1 MKKILPLILITL
13 LLLSCAACSHP
24 IVYGEEEAVH
34 NWLTQRTQGYT
45 AVKSTSRMMLY
56 NVDDHFSLQFNTGS
70 NGYPQLK
77 IEDQMKYIVAT
88 ENSIL
93 SLYDGETLFTQSTH
107 QNTVFDPYRNA
118 YTPSMKVYMK
128 DATHFRV
135 FLYLYGA
142 VTDFYPIPLLLTV
155 EQYEAMLPIVNAY
168 TKEQEEIA
176 IEEMMPAFNYTQEFM
191 NLYPAKY
198 FSDKASNPNGGVFYQ
213 YTGEASE
220 HMSEY
225 RTLFKKL
232 NLTEQDWRKSFESL
246 GYTGQKETLQ
256 IVYFDI
262 SIGDT
267 QITLDFHKSD
277 SYTSDAWKAL
287 GKDFTYTFCPSLSLQ
302 EFMIVNQD

>member
-1 MKKILPLILITL
+1 MPLPQIYAMDGTGGTTYYTTEATD
-13 LLLSCAACSHP
+13 CAHSSVSYHATKTATCTEDGN
-24 IVYGEEEAVH
+24 IAY
-34 NWLTQRTQGYT
+34 YT
-45 AVKSTSRMMLY
+45 C
-56 NVDDHFSLQFNTGS
+56 
-70 NGYPQLK
+70 
-77 IEDQMKYIVAT
+77 AT
-88 ENSIL
+88 C
-93 SLYDGETLFTQSTH
+93 G
-107 QNTVFDPYRNA
+107 
-118 YTPSMKVYMK
+118 
-128 DATHFRV
+128 
-135 FLYLYGA
+135 
-142 VTDFYPIPLLLTV
+142 
-155 EQYEAMLPIVNAY
+155 
-168 TKEQEEIA
+168 
-176 IEEMMPAFNYTQEFM
+176 
-191 NLYPAKY
+191 KY